1 LWKELIFRF
10 LVGGLFVSTFALLGD
25 LFKPKSFA
33 GLFGSAPSVA
43 LATLAL
49 TISERGRGYASVE
62 ARSMTVGA
70 IAFLVCAYC
79 LSWTTMRRHWSAAWS
94 SALGIV
100 LWLVI
105 ALGIW
110 SVVLR

>member
-1 LWKELIFRF
+1 MWKELVFRF

-49 TISERGRGYASVE
+49 TISEKGRSYASVE
-62 ARSMTVGA
+62 ARSMIVGA
-70 IAFLVCAYC
+70 IAFFVCAYC
-79 LSWTTMRRHWSAAWS
+79 VSWTSIRRYWS
-94 SALGIV
+94 SARASTVGIV
-100 LWLVI
+100 LWLVV

-110 SVVLR
+110 SAVLR